1 MPVPAPTAVASLEP
15 RRRALTILA
24 WLAAGMAVLALLA
37 LGSVGWIASDR
48 AIHPAQDTYRWNLS
62 DYPSL
67 HPLNA
72 RIKGRTGAVLAVSF
86 FPGARRSAIVLSHG
100 YGDNRQQ
107 MLPWADFLHRA
118 GFAVIT
124 YDMRGRGES
133 DPRPTTLGALE
144 KADLSSVIDYAVSR
158 PEVDPSRVGA
168 LGLSLGAATTLLA
181 AADDRRIAAVV
192 SDSAFA
198 EATNVIATSFE
209 HFIGLPA
216 FPFAPV
222 TVWIAGWRAGVD
234 VSRIRPA
241 DAVHRIGPRPL
252 LLIHCLGDAVIL
264 PRNAEEIF
272 ASARQP
278 KQLWTIP
285 GGRHIRGHD
294 VAREEY
300 ERRVIAFFDSSLA
313 GPVVS
318 AKR

>member
-1 MPVPAPTAVASLEP
+1 MPIPEPATALPSEP
-15 RRRALTILA
+15 RRRAWAILTRA
-24 WLAAGMAVLALLA
+24 AAGLAILALLTLA
-37 LGSVGWIASDR
+37 SVGWIASER
-48 AIHPAQDTYRWNLS
+48 AIHPTQDTYRWTLA
-62 DYPSL
+62 DYPAL
-67 HPLNA
+67 HPLDA
-72 RIKGRTGAVLAVSF
+72 HIKSRTGASLAVSF
-86 FPGARRSAIVLSHG
+86 FPGARRSTIVLSHG
-100 YGDNRQQ
+100 YGDNGRQ

-124 YDMRGRGES
+124 YDMRGRGGS
-133 DPRPTTLGALE
+133 DSLPTTLGALE
-144 KADLSSVIDYAVSR
+144 EADLSSVIDYAVSR
-158 PEVDPSRVGA
+158 ADVDPARVGV
-168 LGLSLGAATTLLA
+168 LGLSLGGATSLLA

-198 EATNVIATSFE
+198 EATNVIASSFE

-252 LLIHCLGDAVIL
+252 LLIHCLGDTVIL

-272 ASARQP
+272 AAARQP
-278 KQLWTIP
+278 KQLWMIP

-294 VAREEY
+294 VASDEY
-300 ERRVIAFFDSSLA
+300 ERRVNAFFNSSLA
-313 GPVVS
+313 GAAVS
-318 AKR
+318 DKQ

>member
-1 MPVPAPTAVASLEP
+1 MPVPAPSTVAFLER
-15 RRRALTILA
+15 RRRALAILA
-24 WLAAGMAVLALLA
+24 WVAAGMAVLALFALA
-37 LGSVGWIASDR
+37 AIGWIASER
-48 AIHPAQDTYRWNLS
+48 AIHPAQDTYRWTLS

-67 HPLNA
+67 HPLDA
-72 RIKGRTGAVLAVSF
+72 HIKSSTGAGLAVSF
-86 FPGARRSAIVLSHG
+86 FPGARRSVVVLSHG
-100 YGDNRQQ
+100 YGDDRRQ

-133 DPRPTTLGALE
+133 DPLPTTLGALE
-144 KADLSSVIDYAVSR
+144 EADLSSVIDYAVSR
-158 PEVDPSRVGA
+158 PDVDPARVGA
-168 LGLSLGAATTLLA
+168 LGLSLGASTSLLA

-198 EATNVIATSFE
+198 EATDVIATSFE

-252 LLIHCLGDAVIL
+252 LLIHCLDDAVIL
-264 PRNAEEIF
+264 PRNAEAIF

-294 VAREEY
+294 VAKQEY
-300 ERRVIAFFDSSLA
+300 ERRVIAFFNSSLA
-313 GPVVS
+313 GPAVS
-318 AKR
+318 AKQ